1 MICFFRK
8 LGYWGQGRD
17 EVLNRICQIILY
29 TFLEIFI
36 ETSVKS
42 GIKENKR
49 KWVKKEG

>member
-8 LGYWGQGRD
+8 LGYWGQGRN
-17 EVLNRICQIILY
+17 EVLNSICQIILY

-36 ETSVKS
+36 EIDIKS

-49 KWVKKEG
+49 KWVKREG